1 MVTRRN
7 GIDDP
12 DDPIDEWEY
21 QRALEMYN
29 GYIMD
34 RVETLLEDD
43 NYRNLWNFGN
53 GENNDQTDNQ
63 TIGGE

>member
-7 GIDDP
+7 CVGDP
-12 DDPIDEWEY
+12 DDPVDELDY
-21 QRALEMYN
+21 RRALEEYN

-43 NYRNLWNFGN
+43 NYRNFWK
-53 GENNDQTDNQ
+53 
-63 TIGGE
+63 